1 MVTRE
6 DVENIALLSKL
17 FVPEEELDS
26 LTQSMQEII
35 DFADTINNAPTSG
48 ESFDNINN
56 LSNVFRE
63 DVVVESYDSEEILKM
78 PLNRQSHISLLE
90 AENKRCK
97 NG

>member
-35 DFADTINNAPTSG
+35 DFADTINNAPKTDEG
-48 ESFDNINN
+48 FDDINN

-63 DVVVESYDSEEILKM
+63 DEVIESYDSKEILSNA
-78 PLNRQSHISLLE
+78 PEQ
-90 AENKRCK
+90 AENHFLVR
-97 NG
+97 NRE

>member
-1 MVTRE
+1 MVFMVTRE

-56 LSNVFRE
+56 LFRE
-63 DVVVESYDSEEILKM
+63 DVVVESYDSEEILKNA
-78 PLNRQSHISLLE
+78 PEQAESHFLVRGRE
-90 AENKRCK
+90 
-97 NG
+97 

>member
-56 LSNVFRE
+56 L
-63 DVVVESYDSEEILKM
+63 
-78 PLNRQSHISLLE
+78 
-90 AENKRCK
+90 
-97 NG
+97 

>member
-6 DVENIALLSKL
+6 DVENIALLSQL
-17 FVPEEELDS
+17 FVPEEELDG

-35 DFADTINNAPTSG
+35 NFADTINSAPSSD

-63 DVVVESYDSEEILKM
+63 DEVVESYDTKEILKNA
-78 PLNRQSHISLLE
+78 PEQAESHFLVRNRE
-90 AENKRCK
+90 
-97 NG
+97 